1 MPPIIIFA
9 IGTICTLLCVAFY
22 AIYFVEVRR
31 INRQYAERREA
42 KEQISQVDFG
52 VDRGSV

>member
-9 IGTICTLLCVAFY
+9 IGSICTLLCVAFY

-52 VDRGSV
+52 ADRGSV